1 MSDWEAS
8 ILDISDTAHKFPQ
21 SAFAG
26 LQKSLQHEWG
36 FVQRVVPDIGPQF
49 WPLEE
54 AITNTFLSALFGKD
68 SFEAT
73 DYRRPLTA
81 LPVKFSGLSI
91 PDPSE
96 SAAAN
101 YRCSTLV
108 CSHLSRAVQGA
119 IPFSTADHESTRR
132 EVLAEYRPR
141 QIEEYEDKLDSLIKN
156 LPNPDGNNLLART
169 ISRGGKT
176 GQWLT
181 VLPSTVSGTEL
192 GCNEFRDALRLRYGR
207 TLANLPRTCDGCGAN
222 FSLEHALTC
231 KVGGLIIQRHD
242 EINQELASLSTMAL
256 RNSSVRAEPLINPG
270 SADKVKKSPP
280 KQGSPTPDT
289 PPESPDNRDRGD
301 LLVRN
306 LWKQGSDCIIDVR
319 VTNLDAPS
327 YASRDPASVLAS
339 HKKQKKKKYV
349 EEFLMQRRT
358 FSPFVLSSDG
368 MLGFE
373 ANNVLKQLARILADK
388 WDRPYS
394 AVCGMVKARI
404 SIACVRATH
413 LCLRGSRVPV
423 STMSRRIQWSD
434 GAGMG
439 LFKIDRS

>member
-1 MSDWEAS
+1 MHKFSSTLSAPVDSKSQQAPATSAASSVGDEVSRDAWLSKKMSDWEAS
-8 ILDISDTAHKFPQ
+8 VLDISDTAHKFPQ

-101 YRCSTLV
+101 YRRSTLV

-169 ISRGGKT
+169 ISRGGKNRAMAHS
-176 GQWLT
+176 
-181 VLPSTVSGTEL
+181 STV
-192 GCNEFRDALRLRYGR
+192 
-207 TLANLPRTCDGCGAN
+207 
-222 FSLEHALTC
+222 
-231 KVGGLIIQRHD
+231 
-242 EINQELASLSTMAL
+242 
-256 RNSSVRAEPLINPG
+256 
-270 SADKVKKSPP
+270 
-280 KQGSPTPDT
+280 
-289 PPESPDNRDRGD
+289 NR
-301 LLVRN
+301 
-306 LWKQGSDCIIDVR
+306 
-319 VTNLDAPS
+319 
-327 YASRDPASVLAS
+327 
-339 HKKQKKKKYV
+339 
-349 EEFLMQRRT
+349 
-358 FSPFVLSSDG
+358 
-368 MLGFE
+368 
-373 ANNVLKQLARILADK
+373 
-388 WDRPYS
+388 
-394 AVCGMVKARI
+394 
-404 SIACVRATH
+404 
-413 LCLRGSRVPV
+413 
-423 STMSRRIQWSD
+423 QWN
-434 GAGMG
+434 
-439 LFKIDRS
+439 